1 MARCEQ
7 GYLCDVC
14 GEEVEEIVDTG
25 EIDGDSIHTPG
36 SYVDRIVKTKPE
48 KRIEQRTVSK

>member
-14 GEEVEEIVDTG
+14 GEEVEDITQSDLYLA
-25 EIDGDSIHTPG
+25 
-36 SYVDRIVKTKPE
+36 YVLAALLTLLLLA
-48 KRIEQRTVSK
+48 